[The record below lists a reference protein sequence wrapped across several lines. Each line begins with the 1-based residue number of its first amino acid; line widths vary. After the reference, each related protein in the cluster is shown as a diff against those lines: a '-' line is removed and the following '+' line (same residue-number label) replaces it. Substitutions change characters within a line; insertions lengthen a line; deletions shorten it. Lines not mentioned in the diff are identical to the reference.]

1 MEVFS
6 LIIRQ
11 FAFLLIWILLL
22 LTVSSKS
29 YDLYAVWI
37 YIPKDSFFNFPKPI
51 NNIVILFHK
60 WDTFCQLLLLK
71 CSWHKCSFWFVFMGL
86 NRCEANFVV
95 LSTIVIIAGNMESNY
110 KCLSV
115 HSEVFNRAEAC
126 LCLIYPKKG
135 WGFLEKL
142 ISAAKHIKKICRK

>member
-115 HSEVFNRAEAC
+115 HSEVFNHAEAC